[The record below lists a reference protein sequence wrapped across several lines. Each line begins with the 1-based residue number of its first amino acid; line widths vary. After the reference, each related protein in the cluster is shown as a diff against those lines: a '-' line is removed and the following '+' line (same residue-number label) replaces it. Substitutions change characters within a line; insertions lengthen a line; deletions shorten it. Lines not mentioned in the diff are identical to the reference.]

1 MKNVLVLGG
10 TQFFGKR
17 LVQRFIEEGSNVTI
31 ATRGMTADPF
41 GDKVE
46 RLIIDRENKESLVEA
61 FKGRRWDVVYDQ
73 TCYSPTEAIEAVEA
87 LKGKVRRYIF
97 TSTMAVYE
105 FGTQHTEEDFKA
117 DDFQFDFKGRREY
130 PGFAGYQEAKRAAEK
145 VLSDQ
150 EGLEVVAVRFPLVIG
165 KDDYTNRFRF
175 HVERIIDAKA
185 IGIENLNLRY
195 SFITSGDA
203 AEFLLTMADHHYVGP
218 INAGCEKDISL
229 AELIQKIESKVG
241 KEAIIEQEKNAE
253 NASPYCLG
261 GSWSINTNRA
271 KQLGFQFVDL
281 HETIEELIS
290 FYSAKSAKI

>member
-17 LVQRFIEEGSNVTI
+17 LVQRLIEEGNNVTI
-31 ATRGMTADPF
+31 ATRGMTSDPF
-41 GDKVE
+41 GDKIE
-46 RLIIDRENKESLVEA
+46 RLIIDREDKHSLVEA
-61 FKGRRWDVVYDQ
+61 FKVRKWDVVYDQ
-73 TCYSPTEAIEAVEA
+73 TCYSPLEALEAVDA
-87 LKGKVRRYIF
+87 LYGKVHRYIF

-105 FGTQHTEEDFKA
+105 FGTQHKEEVFKAEDFH
-117 DDFQFDFKGRREY
+117 FTFKGRREY

-150 EGLEVVAVRFPLVIG
+150 SNMEVVCVRFPLVIG
-165 KDDYTNRFRF
+165 KDDYTDRFGF
-175 HVERIIDAKA
+175 HVERIIDSQP

-195 SFITSGDA
+195 SFITSVDA
-203 AEFLLTMADHHYVGP
+203 AEFLLVMGNNDYVGP

-229 AELIQKIESKVG
+229 AELIQKIESMVG
-241 KEAIIEQEKNAE
+241 KEAIIEQKKTSV

-271 KQLGFQFVDL
+271 KQLGFQFADL

-290 FYSAKSAKI
+290 FYSAKSTKI